1 MSADVAITQGNLP
14 AEPNTFIGR
23 ERDRSELAQLL
34 TVARVITLCGIGG
47 IGKTRLALRLASDV
61 EPGFPDGAW
70 LVALSDITHPG
81 LVGPRIAGA
90 LGLRAEP
97 GRPTEATLADALR
110 TRNLLL
116 ILDSCEHLVTEC
128 AELCERL
135 LALCP
140 WLRVVAT
147 SREPL
152 RVPGETVWRVPPL
165 SLPRPD
171 NGLLAP
177 GEASG
182 ELARTEAVRLFTER
196 AAAARPGFALNP
208 GNVAAVT
215 RVCRTLDGMPLAIE
229 LAAAR
234 VGALAVEQIS
244 DRLADRFH
252 LLGAGTRTA
261 PPRQRTLRATV
272 DWSYELLTGSEQLLL
287 RRLAV
292 FSGWNLEAAERV
304 CADDELPAEA
314 VLDLLA
320 ALIDKSLVALAGEE
334 AGDARYRLL
343 DTIRQ
348 YAAERLEAS
357 GELPSL
363 RRRHRD
369 YLLDFAEST
378 SVRGFRRGDATWPV
392 RLALYR
398 RAGMELGNFR
408 EALAWSLDEGEIGHG
423 LRLCT
428 ALRTPWVGHGDVAEG
443 TPWFDRFLDSIPPD
457 IPGDI
462 PRDKSRGVAGDA
474 AREGG
479 RDSRAGAG
487 GVDPVV
493 LGRALAC
500 RAELAF
506 EQQDY
511 ETARRCARD
520 GLAACRAAGDEFTVP
535 VTLRVLAQSELRAGR
550 LEVGRELIAEAIAA
564 AEATGNDWEHG
575 IGLAT
580 QAAMAARQGRLREA
594 QRTYQAALDVL
605 RDNNRWGVA
614 HTLYGVGMLALA
626 RGDLE
631 AAAAHFAEALVT
643 FREMDA
649 RPWSA
654 RCLGGLGRIATERG
668 DYGAA
673 REQLTESLRLSRA
686 TGQRLAMARGLE
698 AFALLAAG
706 QQQLERAVRLAGAA
720 LELRAAI
727 GHAAPAAGTRLDDLL
742 EPARKTLGAPAATA
756 LLAEGRAMAP
766 DGAVQYATEAPEP
779 GAAAPGAAASGAAA
793 PGAGASGA
801 AASGAAAAQP
811 GGAGAH
817 PPGSAR
823 AGTGSGEVSAGISG
837 DGWARRV
844 ADGPAGAPGEVAA
857 EVTLGPAAG
866 TAAAP
871 SSLLTPREWEIA
883 RLIARGLSNRG
894 IADEL
899 VISPATAARHVANI
913 LAKLG
918 FTSRAQIAVW
928 ASAREPAGPR

>member
-1 MSADVAITQGNLP
+1 MSADPTITQGNLP

-23 ERDRSELAQLL
+23 ERDRAELAQLL
-34 TVARVITLCGIGG
+34 TVARVVTLCGVGG

-61 EPGFPDGAW
+61 EPRFPDGAW

-97 GRPTEATLADALR
+97 RRPTEATLADALR

-165 SLPRPD
+165 SLPSPD
-171 NGLLAP
+171 NGLLVP
-177 GEASG
+177 GEQPG

-196 AAAARPGFALNP
+196 AAAARPGFALSL
-208 GNVAAVT
+208 GNAAAVT

-272 DWSYELLTGSEQLLL
+272 DWSYELLTGPEQLLL

-378 SVRGFRRGDATWPV
+378 SVRGFRRGGATWPV

-408 EALAWSLDEGEIGHG
+408 DALAWSLDQGDIGYG

-443 TPWFDRFLDSIPPD
+443 IPWFDRFLDSIP
-457 IPGDI
+457 GDI
-462 PRDKSRGVAGDA
+462 PRDYSRGVAGDVPA
-474 AREGG
+474 GGG
-479 RDSRAGAG
+479 RDARAGAG

-506 EQQDY
+506 EHQDY

-520 GLAACRAAGDEFTVP
+520 GLAACRADGDEFTVP

-550 LEVGRELIAEAIAA
+550 LEVGRELIAEAITA

-605 RDNNRWGVA
+605 RDNTRWGVA
-614 HTLYGVGMLALA
+614 HTLYGMGTLALA

-698 AFALLAAG
+698 AFALLAAA

-727 GHAAPAAGTRLDDLL
+727 GPAPAAGARLDDLL
-742 EPARKTLGAPAATA
+742 EPARKTLGAPAAAA
-756 LLAEGRAMAP
+756 LLAEGRAMTP
-766 DGAVQYATEAPEP
+766 DGAVRYATEAPGP
-779 GAAAPGAAASGAAA
+779 GAAPAAA
-793 PGAGASGA
+793 PSAPRA
-801 AASGAAAAQP
+801 AAGAAAAPPGGTGAQQP
-811 GGAGAH
+811 GSECAEI
-817 PPGSAR
+817 GSSEA
-823 AGTGSGEVSAGISG
+823 SGGISG
-837 DGWARRV
+837 DGWARFV
-844 ADGPAGAPGEVAA
+844 ADGPAGAADDEA
-857 EVTLGPAAG
+857 EVTPGPAAG

-883 RLIARGLSNRG
+883 RLIARGLTNRG

-918 FTSRAQIAVW
+918 FSSRAQVAVW